1 MPHLLLKLCTIF
13 YVVGAFS
20 YLGVLLA
27 PKLRLE
33 RLGIWAL
40 IGGMVLHVV
49 SIADRWIELKLTP
62 VTNFQESL
70 SAFGLALAVIFIV
83 MNWRLRRAVI
93 GAFVAPLIAV
103 MLVSALMVPP
113 EGGAIPEALRSVWL
127 PIHISM
133 AFLGDAALAVAAA
146 AGVLYILLERKMK
159 RKEFGGL
166 FGRMPSLE
174 TLDSLSFNLVRF
186 GFVLLTLAILTG
198 TLWAGQ
204 QWSAYFS
211 WEPRQTSAMV
221 VWVLFAGL
229 IFSRWLVGW
238 RGRRAAI
245 ITIVGFGLMIGS
257 FLILR
262 ILEIGRHTGNYT

>member
-13 YVVGAFS
+13 YVTSAFA

-40 IGGMVLHVV
+40 GGGLLLHVI
-49 SIADRWIELKLTP
+49 SIADRWYELRLTP
-62 VTNFQESL
+62 VTNFQEGL
-70 SAFGLALAVIFIV
+70 SAFGLALTLIFFLLH
-83 MNWRLRRAVI
+83 WRLDRPVI
-93 GAFVAPLIAV
+93 GAFVTPLIAV
-103 MLVSALMVPP
+103 MMVSALLIPP
-113 EGGAIPEALRSVWL
+113 EGGAIPIGLRSVWL

-133 AFLGDAALAVAAA
+133 AFLGDASLAVAAT
-146 AGVLYILLERKMK
+146 AGLLYLVLERKMK
-159 RKEFGGL
+159 RKEFGGI
-166 FGRMPSLE
+166 FARMPSLE

-198 TLWAGQ
+198 TIWAGQ

-229 IFSRWLVGW
+229 IFSRWSVGW

-245 ITIVGFGLMIGS
+245 ITIIGFGLMLGS

-262 ILEIGRHTGNYT
+262 ILEIGRHTGSYT